1 VFRRLAFRGGGT
13 KQLPQTHERLQA
25 GYGGNV
31 VPWPKVGQFMN
42 LPQSSLTSSFMLKAV
57 MMVEVARTQKLGSHE
72 RKVHRLTPNQKDVR
86 DYMSMSVIHDVEPVM
101 GTNEHGY
108 SQEKGIRA

>member
-1 VFRRLAFRGGGT
+1 
-13 KQLPQTHERLQA
+13 
-25 GYGGNV
+25 
-31 VPWPKVGQFMN
+31 MN